1 MDEASAWNKVSP
13 FFDTFLEC
21 LDFAK
26 DVVLALREDEWRCTV
41 RLPNPPHAGEYDE
54 YGHSLSD
61 ALCREHGVE
70 SREWYVKLR
79 LTEGL
84 YGDAVFL
91 VSLHVAERP
100 LKNSGR
106 NMKTGGRS

>member
-1 MDEASAWNKVSP
+1 MEQGVP

-21 LDFAK
+21 LTFAK
-26 DVVLALREDEWRCTV
+26 DVLLALRAEEWRKTV

-54 YGHSLSD
+54 YGHKLSD
-61 ALCREHGVE
+61 ELCRKHGVE

-91 VSLHVAERP
+91 VSLHEPERP
-100 LKNSGR
+100 LLAPRRGLKS
-106 NMKTGGRS
+106 GGRP